1 MVKYENKDDALENFE
16 SQTKIMLAN
25 PKSREREEGNMV
37 MDCEI
42 FSVEF
47 QNDHMPTLIT
57 NEEGD
62 IQSSQLNQLHMDYE
76 SVKGAVVL
84 KDPSYG
90 DK

>member
-1 MVKYENKDDALENFE
+1 
-16 SQTKIMLAN
+16 
-25 PKSREREEGNMV
+25 

-47 QNDHMPTLIT
+47 QNDHMPALVT
-57 NEEGD
+57 NGEGD
-62 IQSSQLNQLHMDYE
+62 VQSSQLDQLHMDYE

>member
-1 MVKYENKDDALENFE
+1 
-16 SQTKIMLAN
+16 
-25 PKSREREEGNMV
+25 
-37 MDCEI
+37 MDCEV

-47 QNDHMPTLIT
+47 EDDHVPKLIT
-57 NEEGD
+57 NEDGD

-76 SVKGAVVL
+76 SIKGAVVL

>member
-1 MVKYENKDDALENFE
+1 
-16 SQTKIMLAN
+16 
-25 PKSREREEGNMV
+25 
-37 MDCEI
+37 
-42 FSVEF
+42 
-47 QNDHMPTLIT
+47 MPTLIT